1 MSTERIDS
9 QPLGL
14 WLSERVYGLALYLYP
29 RQFRRQYAD
38 DMMAVVRHR
47 WLRRAGTGGSAA
59 SFRVWWLLLKDLS
72 RSVPAERRAA
82 RRQRRGQTEQSGLS
96 STGNAQPRMT
106 GEYGPEMGTKR
117 GPEHDPEH
125 DPRAWSRRSSV
136 TEWLSSVVADTRFA
150 LRGFRSAPGF
160 TAIAVA
166 TLALGIGANSAIFS
180 VVHGVVIR
188 PLPFPESSRIVR
200 VAPTRLL
207 SAQQVVGIGEQTSS
221 YLAASAVGNSQFT
234 LVEGDTPEVCTG
246 AVVGAGHLQVFG
258 VPPLLGREFREE
270 DSQPGSEPVAMIS
283 HGLWVRAFASDPEI
297 VGRTV
302 RLEGEGETVR
312 TIVGVL
318 PAGYEPFTWQ
328 PDVFAPIVLDVGTH
342 DYEDNHRYWLL
353 ARLRPDV
360 SLTQARAELR
370 MAIARLAAGPER
382 MFLSESAEEIDV
394 VTLHESRVG
403 DVRGTLWIILAAVGV
418 VLLIACT
425 NVANLMLARA
435 GARQREFA
443 IRAAIGA
450 GRGRVARQVLTE
462 SILLGVIGGS
472 VGLLAALAGQSGLT
486 SILPAD
492 IPQTIDLGVDVQVLV
507 FTLGLSI
514 LSGLAF
520 GLVPA
525 VRLSGSLEPALRQD
539 AAGAGTIGRGRHRLN
554 AGLVVAEIALS
565 VVLVAAA
572 GLLVKSLWVLQQV
585 DPGFTVERL
594 YALHVTPSL
603 ASYPGED
610 ELRLFYRQILE
621 QVEGVPGVTD
631 VGAINARPLS
641 RGALGVTISTDGSPV
656 PEDVQAETVS
666 YRVVTPGYVETMEI
680 PLIEGRTL
688 TDADRAETVPVGMVN
703 SALANWLWPD
713 ESAIGKLLAWS
724 DGSPWFTVVGVVGNV
739 HQNTLSA
746 PSEPEVYVPYEQES
760 WLRTLYL
767 MVRAESDW
775 NSLAA
780 VREAV
785 RSVDRTVPI
794 SNAGP
799 MWEVAGSSMATPR
812 AYTLLFSLLALLAL
826 GLGAVGVFG
835 VLSYTMSQ
843 RTHEIGVRIALGATR
858 RDVVRTAMRSGLTPV
873 AIGLLLGLVA
883 ALAST
888 HLVSGLL
895 FGVAATDPGILVGVV
910 VVLGT
915 VATLAGLIPALRAAK
930 VDPARSLRQD

>member
-1 MSTERIDS
+1 MSTQRTDS
-9 QPLGL
+9 RPLGL
-14 WLSERVYGLALYLYP
+14 RLTERAYRLVLHLYP

-38 DMMAVVRHR
+38 DMLRVVGHR
-47 WLRRAGTGGSAA
+47 WHRSVAA
-59 SFRVWWLLLKDLS
+59 SGRPVGFRVWWFLLKDLT
-72 RSVPAERRAA
+72 RSVPAERRDA
-82 RRQRRGQTEQSGLS
+82 RRYRRKQARRSSQSAGGNQQPQV
-96 STGNAQPRMT
+96 TGAD
-106 GEYGPEMGTKR
+106 GPER
-117 GPEHDPEH
+117 GPEHDP
-125 DPRAWSRRSSV
+125 RVWSRRGSIA
-136 TEWLSSVVADTRFA
+136 EWLSSVVADTRFA
-150 LRGFRSAPGF
+150 LRGFRGAPGF
-160 TAIAVA
+160 TAIAVV

-180 VVHGVVIR
+180 VVNGVVVR
-188 PLPFPESSRIVR
+188 PLPFPDSSRMVR
-200 VAPTRLL
+200 VAPTHWL
-207 SAQQVVGIGEQTSS
+207 SAQQVVGIDEQTSS
-221 YLAASAVGNSQFT
+221 YLAVSAVGNSRFT
-234 LVEGDTPEVCTG
+234 LAEGDTPEVCTG
-246 AVVGAGHLQVFG
+246 AVVSAGHLDVFG
-258 VPPLLGREFREE
+258 VPPMLGRDFREE
-270 DSQPGSEPVAMIS
+270 DSQPGSEPVAMLS
-283 HGLWVRAFASDPEI
+283 HALWVRAFASDPEV

-328 PDVFAPIVLDVGTH
+328 PDVFAPIAMEVGTH
-342 DYEDNHRYWLL
+342 DYEDNYRYWLL

-370 MAIARLAAGPER
+370 TAIARLADGPER
-382 MFLSESAEEIDV
+382 IFLSESVEEIDV

-462 SILLGVIGGS
+462 STLLGVIGGS
-472 VGLLAALAGQSGLT
+472 VGLLAARVGQSGLT

-492 IPQTIDLGVDVQVLV
+492 IPPTTDLGVDGKVLA

-525 VRLSGSLEPALRQD
+525 LRLSRSLEPALRQD
-539 AAGAGTIGRGRHRLN
+539 AAGAGTVGHGRHRLN

-585 DPGFTVERL
+585 DPGFRVERL
-594 YALHVTPSL
+594 YTLRVTPSL

-610 ELRLFYRQILE
+610 ELRLFYQQILE
-621 QVEGVPGVTD
+621 QVEGVPGVTA

-641 RGALGVTISTDGSPV
+641 QGTVGVTISTDGSPV
-656 PEDVQAETVS
+656 PEDVQPDFVS
-666 YRVVTPGYVETMEI
+666 YRVVTPGYVEAMEI

-688 TDADRAETVPVGMVN
+688 TDADRADTVPVGMVN
-703 SALANWLWPD
+703 SAMANWLWPE
-713 ESAIGKLLAWS
+713 ESAIGKQVAWS
-724 DGSPWFTVVGVVGNV
+724 NGEPWFTVVGVVGNV
-739 HQNTLSA
+739 HQNTLSV
-746 PSEPEVYVPYEQES
+746 PSKPETYVPYKQDA
-760 WLRTLYL
+760 WIRTLYL

-775 NSLAA
+775 SSMAA

-794 SNAGP
+794 SNAET
-799 MWEVAGSSMATPR
+799 MREVAAISMATPR
-812 AYTLLFSLLALLAL
+812 SYTLLFSSLALLAL

-843 RTHEIGVRIALGATR
+843 RTHEIGVRMALGATR
-858 RDVVRTAMRSGLTPV
+858 SDVMRAAMRSGLAPV
-873 AIGLLLGLVA
+873 VIGLLLGLVA

-888 HLVSGLL
+888 RLVSGLL
-895 FGVAATDPGILVGVV
+895 FGVEPTDPAILVGVV
-910 VVLGT
+910 AVLGV
-915 VATLAGLIPALRAAK
+915 VATLAGLIPALRAAR
-930 VDPARSLRQD
+930 VDPALCLRQD